1 MTAAAKAMSLD
12 GLKRRALS
20 LGAVKAFDH
29 AMQFLLPVI
38 LVRCLDAATFGEY
51 RLLWLAIGTLTAVTT
66 LNMAGGLYFFLP
78 RSEPRLKRLY
88 IHHTLVFFALAGL
101 LSAWAVSSWN
111 PWLPV
116 AVKPLTAYGAL
127 VPAFVALWCASIL
140 LDYLPTIE
148 EQIPTQARVT
158 VGLSLLRVGLVGAAA
173 AASGEMSLVLWA
185 LLALVVLKLA
195 LLLAYIHS
203 RHGLGKPWLDRRLFA
218 AQIRYTAPFGVSN
231 ALYSLRGQTDQ
242 WVAASLFAL
251 HSFAAFSIAAVLAPM
266 VYVFRH
272 SVLEAFLP
280 SMSRLEASGDVRG
293 MLEMSSRGN
302 VLVASLIF
310 PALALAFGFAEDL
323 ISVVYTPS
331 YLDAAPVM
339 RVYVIGMAAMAIE
352 VGSVLLLLRQGRY
365 ALGVN
370 SLALVVSAAV
380 SVAAATRIGLPGAA
394 LGSVAAIYLE
404 RCITVRRICTAT
416 GIRLRELQ
424 DWPALARALGS
435 SVIAASLA
443 VISVDLLEPSS
454 APFTRLLTGGSI
466 LGLAYLGMNVLGRK
480 AA

>member
-1 MTAAAKAMSLD
+1 VSAAAKAVSLA

-29 AMQFLLPVI
+29 AMQFLLPVV

-51 RLLWLAIGTLTAVTT
+51 RLLWLAIGTLMAVST

-88 IHHTLVFFALAGL
+88 IHHTLLFFAAAGL
-101 LSAWAVSSWN
+101 VCGWAVSSWN
-111 PWLPV
+111 PWLP
-116 AVKPLTAYGAL
+116 AALRPLTAYGAL
-127 VPAFVALWCASIL
+127 VPAFVALWVAAIL

-148 EQIPTQARVT
+148 EQIAVQARAT
-158 VGLSLLRVGLVGAAA
+158 IGLSVLRVGLVGAAA
-173 AASGEMSLVLWA
+173 AASGEMRMVLWA
-185 LLALVVLKLA
+185 LLGLVVLKLA
-195 LLLAYIHS
+195 TLLAYIEG
-203 RHGLGKPWLDRRLFA
+203 RHGLGSPWLDRRLFA
-218 AQIRYTAPFGVSN
+218 AQVRYTAPFGVSN

-251 HSFAAFSIAAVLAPM
+251 HSFAAFSIAAVLAPL

-280 SMSRLEASGDVRG
+280 SMSRMEAAGDVRG

-302 VLVASLIF
+302 VLVASLVF
-310 PALALAFGFAEDL
+310 PALALAFAFAEDL
-323 ISVVYTPS
+323 ISVIYTPA

-339 RVYVIGMAAMAIE
+339 RVYVLGMAAMVIE

-370 SLALVVSAAV
+370 TLALAISALVSLWAAGKIGLAG
-380 SVAAATRIGLPGAA
+380 AAA
-394 LGSVAAIYLE
+394 GSVVAVYVE
-404 RCITVRRICTAT
+404 RCLTVRRIVAAT
-416 GIRLRELQ
+416 GLRLRELQ
-424 DWPALARALGS
+424 DWPALARALGA
-435 SVIAASLA
+435 SVLAAALA
-443 VISVDLLEPSS
+443 VIAVELLLP
-454 APFTRLLTGGSI
+454 AAGAFTRLCVGGSL
-466 LGLAYLGMNVLGRK
+466 LGLAYLGLNLPRRRSP
-480 AA
+480 

>member
-1 MTAAAKAMSLD
+1 LSAAAKAVSFA

-38 LVRCLDAATFGEY
+38 LVRTLDAATFGEY
-51 RLLWLAIGTLTAVTT
+51 RLLWLAIGTLMAVST

-88 IHHTLVFFALAGL
+88 IHHTLVFYAAAGL
-101 LSAWAVSSWN
+101 LCAWAVSGWN
-111 PWLPV
+111 PWLPG
-116 AVKPLTAYGAL
+116 AMKPLAAYGAL
-127 VPAFVALWCASIL
+127 VPAFVALWIALIL
-140 LDYLPTIE
+140 IDYLPTIE
-148 EQIPTQARVT
+148 EQIPVQAKVT
-158 VGLSLLRVGLVGAAA
+158 VGLSLLRVVLVGGAA
-173 AASGEMSLVLWA
+173 AASGDMRRVLWA
-185 LLALVVLKLA
+185 LLALVLFKLA
-195 LLLAYIHS
+195 LLLYYIHR
-203 RHGLGKPWLDRRLFA
+203 RHGLGRPWLDRRLFA
-218 AQIRYTAPFGVSN
+218 AQLRYTAPFGLSN

-251 HSFAAFSIAAVLAPM
+251 HSFAAFSIAAVLAPL

-280 SMSRLEASGDVRG
+280 SMSRLEAAGDVRG

-310 PALALAFGFAEDL
+310 PALALAFGFADDL
-323 ISVVYTPS
+323 ISVIYTPA

-339 RVYVIGMAAMAIE
+339 RVYVLGMAAMVIE

-370 SLALVVSAAV
+370 TLALAVSATV
-380 SVAAATRIGLPGAA
+380 SLCAASRVGLAGAAA
-394 LGSVAAIYLE
+394 GSVAAVYLE
-404 RCITVRRICTAT
+404 RCLTLRRIVVAS
-416 GIRLRELQ
+416 GIALRDLQ
-424 DWPALARALGS
+424 DWPALARAFGS
-435 SVIAASLA
+435 SALAAALA
-443 VISVDLLEPSS
+443 VISVDLVEPSS
-454 APFTRLLTGGSI
+454 PPLARLLTGGAI
-466 LGLAYLGMNVLGRK
+466 LGLAYLGMNLACRK
-480 AA
+480 AR